1 MNNGHNRKRVPHVC
15 PDCGRIRHL
24 QPSDACKVKRC
35 RKCHCTQIAPLGFE
49 ATARLFGRDFA
60 IRAAARKRK
69 RQPTTL
75 EQKVEAAL
83 CEIPGIAWER
93 EYPVEREGC
102 NPYFV
107 DFVLSV
113 GARHVA
119 LEVNG
124 SFAHRHDTEASTL
137 RLATLC
143 LCFDDV
149 IVLTENEIR
158 QTTNLPHYIQQLIS
172 YPYF

>member
-1 MNNGHNRKRVPHVC
+1 MNKERKRVPHVC
-15 PDCGRIRHL
+15 PDCGHIRHL
-24 QPSDACKVKRC
+24 KPSDASRTRRC
-35 RKCHCTQIAPLGFE
+35 RKCHCTQIAPLGFA
-49 ATARLFGRDFA
+49 ATARIKGRDFA

-83 CEIPGIAWER
+83 GHIPEIAWER
-93 EYPVEREGC
+93 EYTVEREGR

-107 DFVLSV
+107 DFAISV
-113 GARHVA
+113 GTRRIA

-124 SFAHRHDTEASTL
+124 TFAHRHDAAGSTERTTTL
-137 RLATLC
+137 F

-149 IVLTENEIR
+149 IVLTENDVR
-158 QTTNLPHYIQQLIS
+158 QTPDLPDYIQRLIS
-172 YPYF
+172 